1 MRPTDNR
8 KFIFLINPIS
18 GTRGKSSLQQL
29 IAQKTAE
36 KGIEYNILPTNAEG
50 NYDFLRTVI
59 EREGITDIVVCGGDG
74 TVSAV
79 MAALQGSSTRV
90 GIIPM
95 GSGNGLA
102 FAARIPKDPVK
113 ALDIIFSGKAA
124 LIDGF
129 LINDHF
135 SCMLCGIGF
144 DGKVAHEFALQHTRG
159 LQTYV
164 KVTLKNFFTARPY
177 PFRITIP
184 GAGGPAAAGGDP
196 DIPAAAEGDPDIPAA
211 AAGGKPAVPAV
222 AGAASAGN
230 GAPLS
235 LSVDAFFIN
244 VANGDQ
250 FGNHFTIAPKASLE
264 DGLLD
269 IVVVKKAGRLS
280 FLLSVFRQVLGGYA
294 VQTRPGAKDRRQV
307 LYFRTPSLEIANP
320 EYAPLHIDGDP
331 AAPSQELSIRIVPK
345 AIWLIQP

>member
-1 MRPTDNR
+1 MRQTDNR

-29 IAQKTAE
+29 IAKKTSE
-36 KGIEYNILPTNAEG
+36 KGIEFNILPTNAEG
-50 NYDFLRTVI
+50 NYDFLRSVI
-59 EREGITDIVVCGGDG
+59 EQEGITDIVICGGDG

-79 MAALQGSSTRV
+79 MASLQGSPTRV

-129 LINDHF
+129 LINGHF

-144 DGKVAHEFALQHTRG
+144 DGKVAHEFALRHTRG

-164 KVTLKNFFTARPY
+164 KVTMKNFFTARPY
-177 PFRITIP
+177 PFRITVPANPDP
-184 GAGGPAAAGGDP
+184 GAPANGGT
-196 DIPAAAEGDPDIPAA
+196 
-211 AAGGKPAVPAV
+211 
-222 AGAASAGN
+222 
-230 GAPLS
+230 LS

-269 IVVVKKAGRLS
+269 IVVVKKAGRIS
-280 FLLSVFRQVLGGYA
+280 FLLSVIRQVLGGYA
-294 VQTRPGAKDRRQV
+294 VQTSPGAKDRRQV

-331 AAPSQELSIRIVPK
+331 AAPAQELSIRIVPK